1 MVNAYVNYASL
12 ISAVILAFITLYYAI
27 ITHRILVVNKR
38 SIELSEFQI
47 EAQSRPYVNVV
58 SAVLGGTQL
67 LQLKIANIGKSA
79 ANDLQITV
87 EPPFYRFGTKQDS
100 HLLQNLPIFNESVA
114 SFGPGVEILVDLG
127 AANQIAEM
135 PEEIS
140 GKLPTLNF
148 TSRYSNGVKVYE
160 ERTVIDLTIY
170 LMTTPSEHNP
180 AMVLEEISVKVS
192 ELVDS
197 VRRLKPE

>member
-1 MVNAYVNYASL
+1 MSFL
-12 ISAVILAFITLYYAI
+12 
-27 ITHRILVVNKR
+27 
-38 SIELSEFQI
+38 
-47 EAQSRPYVNVV
+47 
-58 SAVLGGTQL
+58 
-67 LQLKIANIGKSA
+67 
-79 ANDLQITV
+79 
-87 EPPFYRFGTKQDS
+87 QDS

-160 ERTVIDLTIY
+160 ERTVIDLNIY